1 MIVPAYPGRVA
12 PLEFFMA
19 RKFGMGFFRVKFWSK
34 RFLGVLFEALEIF
47 FFFFFWGGGVDF
59 CLQSIIPV
67 TRNPKTPPPPAPLG
81 KNREEKQNPFQI
93 VPTEQ
98 VGTLPVDFT
107 TSNEKLSN

>member
-34 RFLGVLFEALEIF
+34 RFLGVLFEALGN
-47 FFFFFWGGGVDF
+47 FFFFFWGGGLIF
-59 CLQSIIPV
+59 ASNRSSLSLEI
-67 TRNPKTPPPPAPLG
+67 RRPAPLG
-81 KNREEKQNPFQI
+81 KNREEKKNPFQI